1 MNSVP
6 MKSIAVTLVLALT
19 LVGCGKTESADTAA
33 EGPAAIPV
41 AARPAETGSLRAV
54 IRASGVVVPA
64 EGAEF
69 LVIAPEP
76 ARILEITRAEGDPVS
91 SGDVLVRF
99 DLPGASQEIVRQR
112 AELARI
118 EAQLESARLSQARIR
133 DLVGRGLVARRDLE
147 TADRDLAEAQDA
159 VTRATAAVAVAD
171 AAAARAVIRA
181 PFSGIVAKRLHN
193 PGDMVP
199 AAATDPVLRLVD
211 PARVEVVAT
220 VTAEEAAR
228 VLPGASA
235 RLVNAVA
242 GATVALSVA
251 SRGTASGNGN
261 AVPVRLA
268 SASPLT
274 VPVDTA
280 IAIEIDAEERVGVV
294 FVAPEAIVRDGN
306 ESVVMV
312 AAGDRA
318 ERRVVQ
324 AGVATE
330 RRVEVVSGLRA
341 GELVIT
347 QGHVGLPDGALIN
360 AAVR

>member
-1 MNSVP
+1 MNGIAA
-6 MKSIAVTLVLALT
+6 IAVALALT
-19 LVGCGKTESADTAA
+19 LAGCGKTESPDSAG
-33 EGPAAIPV
+33 EGPIAVPV

-54 IRASGVVVPA
+54 IRGSGVVVPA

-69 LVIAPEP
+69 LLIAPEP
-76 ARILEITRAEGDPVS
+76 ARILEITRAENEPVS

-99 DLPGASQEIVRQR
+99 ELPGASQDVLRQR
-112 AELARI
+112 AELARVQ
-118 EAQLESARLSQARIR
+118 AQFENARLAQTRVR

-147 TADRDLAEAQDA
+147 MADRDLSDAQDA
-159 VTRATAAVAVAD
+159 VTRAMAAVAVAD

-181 PFSGIVAKRLHN
+181 PFNGVIARRLHN
-193 PGDMVP
+193 PGDLVQ

-211 PARVEVVAT
+211 PARVEIVAT
-220 VTAEEAAR
+220 VTAAEAPR

-235 RLVNAVA
+235 RLVNAVD

-251 SRGTASGNGN
+251 SRGTASGTGDS
-261 AVPVRLA
+261 VPARLV

-280 IAIEIDAEERVGVV
+280 VAIEIDAEERAGVV
-294 FVAPEAIVRDGN
+294 FVAPEAIVRDGSQ
-306 ESVVMV
+306 SVVMV

-318 ERRVVQ
+318 ERRVIQ
-324 AGVATE
+324 TGVATE

-347 QGHVGLPDGALIN
+347 QGHVGLGDGALIN
-360 AAVR
+360 VVVR

>member
-1 MNSVP
+1 MTRVGV
-6 MKSIAVTLVLALT
+6 ALALALT
-19 LVGCGKTESADTAA
+19 LAGCGKTESKNPVS
-33 EGPAAIPV
+33 EGPIAV
-41 AARPAETGSLRAV
+41 AVVARLAETGSLRAV

-69 LVIAPEP
+69 LLIAPEP
-76 ARILEITRAEGDPVS
+76 ARILEITRAENDPVS

-99 DLPGASQEIVRQR
+99 DLPGAAQDVVRQR

-118 EAQLESARLSQARIR
+118 QAQLENARVAQARVR

-147 TADRDLAEAQDA
+147 TADRDLADAQDA

-181 PFSGIVAKRLHN
+181 PFSGIVARRLHN
-193 PGDMVP
+193 PGDVVQ
-199 AAATDPVLRLVD
+199 AAATDPVVRLVD
-211 PARVEVVAT
+211 PSRVEIVAT
-220 VTAEEAAR
+220 VTALEAPR

-235 RLVNAVA
+235 RLVNAVD
-242 GATVALSVA
+242 GASVALSVA
-251 SRGTASGNGN
+251 SRGVASANGGS
-261 AVPVRLA
+261 VPVRLVA
-268 SASPLT
+268 ASPLT

-280 IAIEIDAEERVGVV
+280 VAIEIDAEERAGVV
-294 FVAPEAIVRDGN
+294 FVAPESIVRDGN

-312 AAGDRA
+312 AMGDRA
-318 ERRVVQ
+318 ERRVLQ
-324 AGVATE
+324 TGIATE
-330 RRVEVVSGLRA
+330 RRVEVLSGLRA

-360 AAVR
+360 VVVR

>member
-1 MNSVP
+1 
-6 MKSIAVTLVLALT
+6 MKSIVGIGGILALT
-19 LVGCGKTESADTAA
+19 LVGCGRTAPPDNAD
-33 EGPAAIPV
+33 EGPIAVPV

-54 IRASGVVVPA
+54 IRGSGVIVPA

-69 LVIAPEP
+69 LLVAPEP
-76 ARILEITRAEGDPVS
+76 ARILEITRAENDPVS

-99 DLPGASQEIVRQR
+99 DLQGASQDVARQR
-112 AELARI
+112 AELARVQ
-118 EAQLESARLSQARIR
+118 AQLENTRLAQARVR
-133 DLVGRGLVARRDLE
+133 DFVSRGLVARRDLE

-171 AAAARAVIRA
+171 AAAARAIIRA
-181 PFSGIVAKRLHN
+181 PFSGIVARRLHN
-193 PGDMVP
+193 PGDIVQ

-211 PARVEVVAT
+211 PTRVEIVAT
-220 VTAEEAAR
+220 VTAAEAPR
-228 VLPGASA
+228 VLQGASA
-235 RLVNAVA
+235 RLVNAVE

-251 SRGTASGNGN
+251 SRGAASGNGDS
-261 AVPVRLA
+261 VPVRLV

-280 IAIEIDAEERVGVV
+280 VAIEIDAEERAGVV
-294 FVAPEAIVRDGN
+294 FVAPEVIVRDGN

-312 AAGDRA
+312 AVGDRA
-318 ERRVVQ
+318 ERRVVRT
-324 AGVATE
+324 GVAVE

-360 AAVR
+360 VAVR